1 MFYIMKINNFRGDR
15 THISAK
21 KEALVQTYETVQ
33 ADHKRLHRFVRLVD
47 YVLVENQIDML
58 ERNMQSLHHL
68 YKSVSMLHCA
78 VSFHGPSFSFDPSA
92 LLSPFDHSRPVL
104 IFQQKHR
111 LAHPENYLFSLSKY
125 MFSGSKYPEN
135 ISSNFEN
142 RSTALVWC
150 FSRSSITL
158 VWCCASFLKIK

>member
-1 MFYIMKINNFRGDR
+1 MKINIFRGDR

-92 LLSPFDHSRPVL
+92 LLPLFDHSRLVQKFCFQNQIKVFLETLIDYIGIVNRYRYISLNRTGRVDARVSGVL
-104 IFQQKHR
+104 
-111 LAHPENYLFSLSKY
+111 
-125 MFSGSKYPEN
+125 
-135 ISSNFEN
+135 
-142 RSTALVWC
+142 
-150 FSRSSITL
+150 
-158 VWCCASFLKIK
+158 